1 MTKNKLYVVAS
12 LLIVASLFLIVF
24 GFQTDTRSVWL
35 IGLAAI
41 TLAMLI
47 SLLTRWIEEE
57 KEPNKDSE
65 ESS

>member
-12 LLIVASLFLIVF
+12 LLIIASLFLIVF
-24 GFQTDTRSVWL
+24 GFQSDTRWVWL
-35 IGLAAI
+35 TGLGAI

-47 SLLTRWIEEE
+47 SLVTRWIEEE